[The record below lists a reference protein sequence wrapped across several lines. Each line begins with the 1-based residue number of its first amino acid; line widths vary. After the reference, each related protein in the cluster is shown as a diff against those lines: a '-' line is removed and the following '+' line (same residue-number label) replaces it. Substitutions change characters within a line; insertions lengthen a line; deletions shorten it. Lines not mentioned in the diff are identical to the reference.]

1 MARYIELPLETDP
14 DTFVQDAFDY
24 IQSVFPDWQPNDANL
39 EVVVLAVVAQMAA
52 EARDVA
58 SDVPASIFQY
68 FGETIMQ
75 VARTEPSRATVN
87 STWTMIDNAGYT
99 IEAGTLVGIP
109 RTGDELVAFEVVSD
123 VVVAPGST
131 ATAADGVTLV
141 ALEPGADAN
150 NLTGA
155 VQLIDTL
162 DYVVNVV
169 LAAAGTGGGADGET
183 TDEYLDRLTEEMQL
197 LSPRPV
203 RALEFATLARRIAGV
218 DRATAIDNYNAFNN
232 LLTANQSSVETDTT
246 GFQAAT
252 NVNISRTTAQAS
264 HGAAALQ
271 MSSIA
276 AGDMIA
282 RTLSGVSGVPVT
294 PGQLYTARAEFR
306 SAVTARQTRV
316 GIVWFTAA
324 GAQISEA
331 AGTLAADS
339 TAAWGERT
347 ASGVAPATAAF
358 ASVYAYVIGTGGA
371 AEIHYV
377 DKWQLRE
384 GGTSTTWVIGPAPA
398 ANNEKMVTVVAV
410 DEDGVAASGAAK
422 TAIKADLE
430 AKREWNFVVN
440 VTDPTYTALD
450 YVYTVRA
457 LPNYDTAVVKA
468 DIDAALADFSSP
480 AIWGRLRD
488 VESVDENRD
497 WTNRDTVRYLE
508 VAEVINRVAGVDY
521 IESLTVEGGTVDVKL
536 PGVAPLPTFG
546 SSAGTVNAAA

>member
-1 MARYIELPLETDP
+1 MRYIELPIETDP
-14 DTFVQDAFDY
+14 DELVQDAFDY

-39 EVVVLAVVAQMAA
+39 EVVLLAVIAQMAA

-75 VARTEPSRATVN
+75 IPKVAASNASVG
-87 STWTMIDNAGYT
+87 STWTMINNAGYT

-109 RTGDELVAFEVVSD
+109 RTGDELVPFEVVSD
-123 VVVAPGST
+123 VVVPPGSV
-131 ATAADGVTLV
+131 ATAADEVDLV
-141 ALEPGADAN
+141 ALQPGADAN
-150 NLTGA
+150 NLTGPP
-155 VQLIDTL
+155 QLIDTL
-162 DYVVNVV
+162 DFVTTIV

-203 RALEFATLARRIAGV
+203 RAVEFAALARRIAGV

-246 GFQAAT
+246 GFQSDT
-252 NVNISRTTAQAS
+252 NVNISRSTAQAS
-264 HGAAALQ
+264 HGAASLQ
-271 MSSIA
+271 LSSVA
-276 AGDMIA
+276 AGDMAA

-306 SAVTARQTRV
+306 SAASVRSTRLD
-316 GIVWFTAA
+316 IIWYTAA
-324 GAQISEA
+324 GAVISTT
-331 AGTLAADS
+331 AGTPGNDS
-339 TAAWGERT
+339 TTGWTERFCS
-347 ASGVAPATAAF
+347 AVAPATAAF
-358 ASVYAYVIGTGGA
+358 AAVRPVVIATGGA

-384 GGTSTTWVIGPAPA
+384 GSVDTTWVVGPAPA

-410 DEDGVAASGAAK
+410 DEAGAAASGAVK

-440 VTDPTYTALD
+440 MADPTFTPLAF
-450 YVYTVRA
+450 VWAARA
-457 LPNYDTAVVKA
+457 LPNYDTAQVDA
-468 DIDAALADFSSP
+468 DVDAALADFASP
-480 AIWGRLRD
+480 AMWGRTRD
-488 VESVDENRD
+488 VESVDENKD
-497 WTNRDTVRYLE
+497 WANRDTVRYLE
-508 VAEVINRVAGVDY
+508 VAEVINRVPGVDY
-521 IESLTVEGGTVDVKL
+521 IESLTVNGGTADVKL
-536 PGVAPLPTFG
+536 PGIAPLPTFG
-546 SSAGTVNAAA
+546 SSTGTVNPAA